1 MLYIYIFLAKN
12 LQMFLL
18 KNKKYEGSILLFVR
32 MNSVDKEN
40 MNTVI
45 SNEQW
50 TPAGPLW
57 PILKAWV
64 VILQVSPREAL
75 MVSCGH
81 WHSSDGQWAL
91 QIQSIVRDTHDKN
104 HRAQNK
110 CSKKKWFY
118 LLIPL
123 DSTTWLAD
131 TAPDTSE

>member
-50 TPAGPLW
+50 TPAGPL
-57 PILKAWV
+57 
-64 VILQVSPREAL
+64 
-75 MVSCGH
+75 
-81 WHSSDGQWAL
+81 
-91 QIQSIVRDTHDKN
+91 
-104 HRAQNK
+104 
-110 CSKKKWFY
+110 
-118 LLIPL
+118 
-123 DSTTWLAD
+123 
-131 TAPDTSE
+131 